1 MKRLS
6 LTVALV
12 LALAAPAA
20 AQGPFGPLNDLFA
33 LGQGEGQTP
42 NTVPTMT
49 RDEPPFEAT
58 PRADCKAGSKT
69 EPDIQGRVPAG
80 SADGEGFHCNVSL
93 LAHQGNSGG
102 FKVLRYTDTKGREC
116 AYYDTALLFPL
127 NVFKVSPQDSTGVVV
142 LDMTDPAKPEQT
154 DTLTELPMLSPHE
167 SLVLNAKRGLIAAV
181 LGNPSTY
188 PGLVSIYD
196 ASQDCRHPVLQS
208 SSAVARIGHESGFS
222 PDGNTFYATATAYN
236 SITAIDM
243 TDPKNIHP
251 IWQGNI
257 TSHGMSVS
265 DDGNRAYL
273 ADPGGEMVTLDVSE
287 IQARKANP
295 QAKEIS
301 RLTWK
306 AASIPQNAIPFTR
319 DGKPYILEFDEYTAG
334 TTGGGRRR
342 RRRRR
347 AHHRHRRRD
356 PAEGRLQPAPAGQ
369 PARRPRGGGRTT
381 PAPSAPCRATPP
393 TTAASRRART
403 RRSSPARSSP
413 PACASSTSPT
423 SPSRRRSPT
432 SSRRRSRASRTA
444 RCPRNY
450 AMSQPVV
457 VAERNE
463 IWYSDGT
470 SGFYVLRLDKDVVP
484 DAQPVAAAQPSD
496 PVVAKRCAS
505 RRAFGVKVRLP
516 KGARAVKMRARLAGK
531 TLRGKQR
538 GRYARFRIDLKGKPR
553 KTFRVK
559 LRVKLAKRQ
568 GGPRDAR
575 LPPLP
580 QEDQEEE
587 EE

>member
-1 MKRLS
+1 MKRLAPV
-6 LTVALV
+6 TVVLALV
-12 LALAAPAA
+12 LAAPAA

-42 NTVPTMT
+42 DTVPTMT
-49 RDEPPFEAT
+49 RAEPPFQAT
-58 PRADCKAGSKT
+58 PRADCRAGSKT

-80 SADGEGFHCNVSL
+80 TADGEGFHCNVTL
-93 LAHQGNSGG
+93 IGHQGNSGG
-102 FKVLRYTDTKGREC
+102 FKVLRYTDTKGHEC

-142 LDMTDPAKPEQT
+142 LDMADPSKPVQT

-167 SLVLNAKRGLIAAV
+167 SLTLNAKRGLIAAV

-208 SSAVARIGHESGFS
+208 SAAVARNGHESGFA
-222 PDGNTFYATATAYN
+222 PDGNTFYATATAYE
-236 SITAIDM
+236 SITAIDT

-287 IQARKANP
+287 IQARKENP

-306 AASIPQNAIPFTR
+306 AASIPQNALPFER

-334 TTGGGRRR
+334 TTGGGNADDVGAGRIV
-342 RRRRR
+342 
-347 AHHRHRRRD
+347 D
-356 PAEGRLQPAPAGQ
+356 ISDETQPKVIGNLRLQVNQ
-369 PARRPRGGGRTT
+369 PEDH
-381 PAPSAPCRATPP
+381 
-393 TTAASRRART
+393 AAAANDPGAF
-403 RRSSPARSSP
+403 SPVQGYA
-413 PACASSTSPT
+413 AHYCGI
-423 SPSRRRSPT
+423 PSRKDPQIVACSFIASGLRVFDISDLDKPKEIAYFVAPTVPRVENGAT
-432 SSRRRSRASRTA
+432 SS
-444 RCPRNY
+444 NY

-463 IWYSDGT
+463 VWYADGT

-484 DAQPVAAAQPSD
+484 DAKPAPAAAA
-496 PVVAKRCAS
+496 PVVVRRCAS
-505 RRAFGVKVRLP
+505 RRAFPVKVRLP
-516 KGARAVKMRARLAGK
+516 RGARAAKIRARLGGK
-531 TLRGKQR
+531 KLRGKQR
-538 GRYARFRIDLKGKPR
+538 GHYARFKVDLKGKPR
-553 KTFRVK
+553 KTYRLKVRVK
-559 LRVKLAKRQ
+559 LTNGKVVRDVRVYHPCRKKAKQKRK
-568 GGPRDAR
+568 
-575 LPPLP
+575 
-580 QEDQEEE
+580 
-587 EE
+587 